1 MRALADAVLV
11 GSGTVRHDDP
21 QLTVRRV
28 AGQNPLRV
36 VIDAHRRLPADRKVF
51 RDGAAE
57 TLVVCTRQAA
67 NAMADNPGAA
77 LLPLPAVDGSM
88 DPAAICDALTDHGIR
103 DRKNVV

>member
-36 VIDAHRRLPADRKVF
+36 VIDAHRRLPADCKVF

-57 TLVVCTRQAA
+57 TLVVCTREAA
-67 NAMADNPGAA
+67 NSIVNDHGTA

-88 DPAAICDALTDHGIR
+88 EPAAICE
-103 DRKNVV
+103 DRKSTRLNHIH